1 MAMNGF
7 EKRAQLKKEK
17 IMKATLE
24 LLQTEDAKKL
34 KITEIAGKA
43 GVSQVTIYN
52 YFGSKEEL
60 IRDVF
65 IAYIRET
72 IDEFEAYLASEH
84 TLKEKIEHI
93 VFQKKKNSRTFGI
106 ATMKKLWQEDPVLA
120 AFVKDEY
127 MKKGIPLVVRL
138 IEDGKKSGEISKKIS
153 TSTIVM
159 YMNMLANQANT
170 LLDYVDGDTNM
181 DQLIEEMADLFFY
194 GVSVHD

>member
-1 MAMNGF
+1 MNGF

-170 LLDYVDGDTNM
+170 LLDYVDANTNM

-194 GVSVHD
+194 GVSAHD

>member
-1 MAMNGF
+1 MTMNGF

-65 IAYIRET
+65 MAYIRET
-72 IDEFEAYLASEH
+72 IDEFEDYLASEH
-84 TLKEKIEHI
+84 TLREKIEHI

-138 IEDGKKSGEISKKIS
+138 IEDGKKSGEISEKIS

-159 YMNMLANQANT
+159 YMNMLTSQAST
-170 LLDYVDGDTNM
+170 LLDYVNADTNM
-181 DQLIEEMADLFFY
+181 DQLIEEMTQLFFY
-194 GVSVHD
+194 GVSAHN